1 VKGVVFIL
9 VEEFVTDQFGAE
21 AWDGLLEAAGLDGV
35 WTTLGSYPDE
45 QLTMLVDAAAE
56 RFELPPHQ
64 VQRLVGQ
71 GTFSG
76 LAAQHPEL
84 LEDHKS
90 SRTVLLDLNGII
102 HPEVM
107 KLYPGAEVPW
117 FEVTEQADGLLH
129 LHYRSRRALGPLA
142 EGLVVGA
149 AAYFGETVE
158 LLSVVD
164 TGEECQMVICIEPSS
179 GAKG

>member
-1 VKGVVFIL
+1 
-9 VEEFVTDQFGAE
+9 
-21 AWDGLLEAAGLDGV
+21 
-35 WTTLGSYPDE
+35 
-45 QLTMLVDAAAE
+45 
-56 RFELPPHQ
+56 
-64 VQRLVGQ
+64 VQRLVGK

-84 LEDHKS
+84 LADHVS
-90 SRTVLLDLNGII
+90 CRTVLLDLNGII

-129 LHYRSRRALGPLA
+129 LYYRSQRALGPLA

-149 AAYFGETVE
+149 GAYFDETVE
-158 LLSVVD
+158 LLSVED
-164 TGEECQMVICIEPSS
+164 AGEECRMVIRIVPMSVAES
-179 GAKG
+179 

>member
-1 VKGVVFIL
+1 LKGVVFIL
-9 VEEFVTDQFGAE
+9 VEEFVTEQFGDE
-21 AWDGLLEAAGLDGV
+21 AWDALLDDAGLDGV
-35 WTTLGSYPDE
+35 WTTLESYPDE
-45 QLTMLVDAAAE
+45 QLGMLVEAAAL
-56 RFELPPHQ
+56 RFDLPAQQ

-84 LEDHKS
+84 LADHVS
-90 SRTVLLDLNGII
+90 CRTVLLDLNGII

-129 LHYRSRRALGPLA
+129 LYYRSQRALGPLA

-149 AAYFGETVE
+149 GAYFDETVE
-158 LLSVVD
+158 LLSVED
-164 TGEECQMVICIEPSS
+164 AGEECRMVIRIVPMSVAES
-179 GAKG
+179 